1 METIT
6 ISSIYISKKEYYEYA
21 KLVNKLYGFDLEEDI
36 TNLKEDDICDEN
48 VRIDRIEPDV
58 MILLKDPKIQAYWNQ
73 HTDYDGIL
81 FIFGVLRLVDHSIID
96 LYNWIDEAEED
107 KDLKIHSLYQNNI
120 RKELLNLWEFCETQE
135 YNRQDD
141 LEITIRVTN
150 SNRKIKLNNFDN
162 YVLRSLKQFC
172 KLHLPE
178 YKEWDDAKIELSRL
192 RKGGRPQ
199 TLDEILANNIMMGTY
214 TLAQAVLPEDAKISN
229 NLCRFIRR
237 YLNRVGLDLFSH
249 ITDEELALKNIR
261 KKIEIMV
268 KNGYKPSL
276 YENDCNER
284 TSVFEDLYNDII

>member
-6 ISSIYISKKEYYEYA
+6 ISSIYISKKEYCEYA

-36 TNLKEDDICDEN
+36 ANLKEDDICDEN

-96 LYNWIDEAEED
+96 LYNWIDETEED

-135 YNRQDD
+135 YNRQDN

-214 TLAQAVLPEDAKISN
+214 ALAQAVLPEDAKISN
-229 NLCRFIRR
+229 NLCRFIRG

-249 ITDEELALKNIR
+249 ITDEELALKNVR

-276 YENDCNER
+276 YENDCNEQ